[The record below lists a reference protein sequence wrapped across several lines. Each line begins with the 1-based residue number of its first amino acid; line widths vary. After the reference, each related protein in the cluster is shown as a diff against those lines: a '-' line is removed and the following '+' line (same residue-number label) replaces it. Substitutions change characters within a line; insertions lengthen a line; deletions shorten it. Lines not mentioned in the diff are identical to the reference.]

1 MQYRTFKKLD
11 REVSLLG
18 MGAMRLPETEDG
30 QINEPEAIDIIK
42 SAIDAGINYVD
53 TAFGYH
59 NGKSEGLVGKA
70 LRDGYREKVLLA
82 DKMPIWLAKD
92 EEHMKEM
99 FQTQLERLDTDY
111 IDMYLVHSVNKPN
124 WKRIKKLNLMPF
136 LEEMKA
142 AGKIKHIGFSFHDS
156 YEFFEEVLDSY
167 PWEFCQIQLNYMD
180 KDIQAGVKG
189 LKLAAEKGLS
199 VIIMEP
205 LKGGKLTTGI
215 PPTVQELWDNAPVK
229 RTPAEWGFK
238 WLANMPEVTLILS
251 GMSSREQLQQNIA
264 TVSAAD
270 LNVLSDKE
278 RELID
283 KVSDEYNRLIK
294 YSCTGCEYCL
304 PCPQKLKIPDLIDT
318 LNEWNIYGQNPATKM
333 EYIEWVPEG
342 RHASDCISCKACEK
356 KCPQGLPVAQIMKET
371 AEIFGV

>member
-18 MGAMRLPETEDG
+18 MGTMRLPETEDG
-30 QINEPEAIDIIK
+30 QINEPEAIDIIR

-70 LRDGYREKVLLA
+70 LKDGYREKVLLA

-111 IDMYLVHSVNKPN
+111 IDMYMVHSVNKPN

-156 YEFFEEVLDSY
+156 YEFFEEVLD
-167 PWEFCQIQLNYMD
+167 
-180 KDIQAGVKG
+180 
-189 LKLAAEKGLS
+189 
-199 VIIMEP
+199 
-205 LKGGKLTTGI
+205 
-215 PPTVQELWDNAPVK
+215 
-229 RTPAEWGFK
+229 
-238 WLANMPEVTLILS
+238 
-251 GMSSREQLQQNIA
+251 
-264 TVSAAD
+264 
-270 LNVLSDKE
+270 
-278 RELID
+278 
-283 KVSDEYNRLIK
+283 
-294 YSCTGCEYCL
+294 
-304 PCPQKLKIPDLIDT
+304 
-318 LNEWNIYGQNPATKM
+318 
-333 EYIEWVPEG
+333 
-342 RHASDCISCKACEK
+342 
-356 KCPQGLPVAQIMKET
+356 
-371 AEIFGV
+371 